1 MKTLLLKA
9 LYFNLV
15 YFNKQLLDEEMEHLQ
30 IVFHHNYGYL
40 KH

>member
-9 LYFNLV
+9 FV
-15 YFNKQLLDEEMEHLQ
+15 VHFNKQLLDEEMEHLQ
-30 IVFHHNYGYL
+30 IAFHHNYGYL